1 MESGRWDDAASA
13 FANAMRAAFAQGR
26 PTSQDAQVNLAA
38 DRSCMISE
46 YHVVDQLQAVCT
58 TCKPCTLPGNA
69 HDLKQYISM
78 QYLAGVRLIGASTK
92 QSRVKGAQ
100 LTRYA
105 AALSGLEDR
114 HRLALVQ
121 SAASR
126 NMEVGNY
133 G

>member
-1 MESGRWDDAASA
+1 V
-13 FANAMRAAFAQGR
+13 RA
-26 PTSQDAQVNLAA
+26 V
-38 DRSCMISE
+38 E
-46 YHVVDQLQAVCT
+46 T
-58 TCKPCTLPGNA
+58 TCTPCIPPGSV
-69 HDLKQYISM
+69 HDLKHYIM
-78 QYLAGVRLIGASTK
+78 QYLAAVRLIGASTK

-105 AALSGLEDR
+105 AALSGLQDR

-121 SAASR
+121 SAAAR